1 MGTDPVGVIL
11 GSAFHTEQLA
21 GLSWSPQVFQTPWGP
36 VTLHRESEG
45 RAWALF
51 RHGSPH
57 TRLPN
62 HINYRG
68 QAWALKSA
76 GCVAVITTS
85 SVGVLDPAVPLFTP
99 LLAGDLLMPDNR
111 LPDGSACTIFD
122 TPRPDHGHLV
132 IQGGIFSS
140 GLGAQIRRIAAGIG
154 VDVGPD
160 VVFAYVAGPRTKTA
174 AENRMWALLGA
185 QVNSMTVGPEVVLAN
200 ELELPCAGL
209 LVGHK
214 LSGGGGAEGVAE
226 IAASLDSSRQAMARL
241 LAAIIAGHVAVPFAN
256 SLYRFS

>member
-1 MGTDPVGVIL
+1 MTAEPVGIIL
-11 GSAFHTEQLA
+11 GSAFHTEQLHT
-21 GLSWSPQVFQTPWGP
+21 LSWLPHTIETPWGDA
-36 VTLHRESEG
+36 VLHRESAG
-45 RAWALF
+45 RAWLLF

-57 TRLPN
+57 SRLPN
-62 HINYRG
+62 QINYRA
-68 QAWALKSA
+68 QAWALKSV
-76 GCVAVITTS
+76 GCTAVITTS

-122 TPRPDHGHLV
+122 TPRPDQGHLV
-132 IQGGIFSS
+132 IQGGIFSAP
-140 GLGAQIRRIAAGIG
+140 LAAQIRRIAEGIG
-154 VDVGPD
+154 VNIGPE

-185 QVNSMTVGPEVVLAN
+185 QVNSMTVGPEVILAN

-226 IAASLDSSRQAMARL
+226 IAASLDASRQAMARL
-241 LAAIIAGHVAVPFAN
+241 LTAIIESHVAVPFGN